1 MTPCRPAFCL
11 LCPAC
16 AERRSKSEMTN
27 DIGTDVFVI
36 GGGPAGLVTAI
47 AARKE
52 GFRAS
57 VADCGAPPLDK
68 ACGEGLMP
76 HGVAALRELG
86 VAIDSDDGVPFRGIQ
101 FIDHE
106 LAAQADFPRDWG
118 LGLRRTRLHKLLCE
132 RAYQVGVEMH
142 WGTRVQ
148 LGEDQRVYVNGVEV
162 RSRWIVGADGQNS
175 RVRKW
180 AGLRAR
186 FEGAPRYGFRRH
198 YRVAPWSEQVEVH
211 WNSRSEIYVTPTGAR
226 DVCVAVLTRDPR
238 LRIDEALRGFP
249 AISKRLAGAETS
261 SKERGAACVSR
272 SLEDV
277 SRGKVLLVGDASCT
291 VDPITGDGL
300 SLAMQQA
307 VSMARALAKDD
318 VAAYKRE
325 HRRSVRLPM
334 LMSRTMLMLAERRW
348 MRRRAIRRLAAHP
361 GLFAKLLSI
370 HVGGMELPDI
380 GAAGVPEFI
389 QKFIFAHRANEER
402 SYTALGGTEVEPR

>member
-1 MTPCRPAFCL
+1 MASRV
-11 LCPAC
+11 
-16 AERRSKSEMTN
+16 
-27 DIGTDVFVI
+27 GTDVFIV
-36 GGGPAGLVTAI
+36 GGGPAGLATAI

-52 GFRAS
+52 GLRAS
-57 VADCGAPPLDK
+57 VSDCGVPLLDK

-86 VAIDSDDGVPFRGIQ
+86 VEIDSKDGIPFRGIQ

-118 LGLRRTRLHKLLCE
+118 LGLRRTRLHQLLFE
-132 RAYQVGVEMH
+132 RACQVGVEMH

-148 LGEDQRVYVNGVEV
+148 LGKGQKVYVNGDEV
-162 RSRWIVGADGQNS
+162 QSRWIVGADGQNS

-186 FEGAPRYGFRRH
+186 FEGAARYGFRRH

-211 WNSRSEIYVTPTGAR
+211 WNSRSEVYVTPTGAR

-249 AISKRLAGAETS
+249 AISKRLAGAETGS
-261 SKERGAACVSR
+261 RERGAACVSR
-272 SLEDV
+272 SLENV
-277 SRGKVLLVGDASCT
+277 WRGKVLLVGDASCT

-307 VSMARALAKDD
+307 MSMARALAKDD
-318 VAAYKRE
+318 PEAYRRE

-334 LMSRTMLMLAERRW
+334 LMSRTMLMLAGRRW

-361 GLFAKLLSI
+361 RLFGKLLSI
-370 HVGGMELPDI
+370 HVEGVGLPDI
-380 GAAGVPEFI
+380 GAEWVPEFV
-389 QKFIFAHRANEER
+389 QKFILAHRANEER
-402 SYTALGGTEVEPR
+402 SYTTLDGSEIEP

>member
-1 MTPCRPAFCL
+1 MTPWRPAFCAL
-11 LCPAC
+11 YPAC
-16 AERRSKSEMTN
+16 AERRFQPYMTSGF
-27 DIGTDVFVI
+27 GTDVFII
-36 GGGPAGLVTAI
+36 GGGPAGLATAI

-52 GFRAS
+52 GLRVR
-57 VADCGAPPLDK
+57 VADCGLPPMDK

-86 VAIDSDDGVPFRGIQ
+86 VEMDSDDGVAFRGIQ

-106 LAAQADFPRDWG
+106 LAAQADFPCDWG
-118 LGLRRTRLHKLLCE
+118 LGLRRTRLHELLFE
-132 RAYQVGVEMH
+132 RACQVGVEMH
-142 WGTRVQ
+142 WGTRVL
-148 LGEDQRVYVNGVEV
+148 LGEAEKVYVNGDEV
-162 RSRWIVGADGQNS
+162 QNRWIVGADGQNS

-186 FEGAPRYGFRRH
+186 FEGVPRYGFRRH
-198 YRVAPWSEQVEVH
+198 YQVAPWSEQVEVH

-226 DVCVAVLTRDPR
+226 DVCVAVLTRNPR

-249 AISKRLAGAETS
+249 AISKRLTGAETS

-318 VAAYKRE
+318 PLAYKRE

-334 LMSRTMLMLAERRW
+334 LMSRMMLMLAERRW

-361 GLFAKLLSI
+361 RLFGKLLSL

-380 GAAGVPEFI
+380 GGEWAPEFV
-389 QKFIFAHRANEER
+389 QKYIFVHRANEDR
-402 SYTALGGTEVEPR
+402 SYTSLGDTEVEPR